1 MPTAARL
8 RHLLPRTC
16 VLLRTFCPYGVTNRL
31 LFTLSV
37 PSTTLFNRP
46 NATWSPGGASGG
58 GDPQTLALK
67 RAQNWLGSVA
77 VPVGV
82 LGQKSP
88 TAMLYATQVG
98 GQLELVALQAGKRR
112 EGLGPRCTTCRPPAT
127 VTLAPLGSSFLS
139 SARSWP
145 S

>member
-1 MPTAARL
+1 MTE
-8 RHLLPRTC
+8 HLI
-16 VLLRTFCPYGVTNRL
+16 VTQA
-31 LFTLSV
+31 V
-37 PSTTLFNRP
+37 PSTTLLNRP

-98 GQLELVALQAGKRR
+98 GQLKLVALQAGKRR

-127 VTLAPLGSSFLS
+127 VAPAPPGIFSLF